1 MAYAKKIGQGPA
13 EHPANTADANAAESG
28 PARVYAPGKP
38 HEVESG
44 PARLHVSAGT
54 AQPAQKARLAGS
66 VQVRSAVGL
75 NAAESGPARIER
87 YRG

>member
-13 EHPANTADANAAESG
+13 EHPANTADANGAESG

-38 HEVESG
+38 REVESG
-44 PARLHVSAGT
+44 PARLHASVDTPHAV
-54 AQPAQKARLAGS
+54 QKVRLVGS
-66 VQVRSAVGL
+66 VQARSGAGL
-75 NAAESGPARIER
+75 NAVESGPARIER

>member
-13 EHPANTADANAAESG
+13 EHPANTTDANAAESG
-28 PARVYAPGKP
+28 PPRVYAPGRP

-44 PARLHVSAGT
+44 PARLHASAGVQH
-54 AQPAQKARLAGS
+54 AQQVRLTGS
-66 VQVRSAVGL
+66 VQARSGAGL
-75 NAAESGPARIER
+75 NAAEGGPARIER